1 MQSRVPAVL
10 LPRCFPRR
18 EQLIRAER
26 MQAAGLAQCVETLEA
41 GAVRD
46 AVKQALGGD
55 VVSGAVPSMTG
66 AEMMAGVVVE
76 MAMGRRAGRALA
88 Q

>member
-1 MQSRVPAVL
+1 
-10 LPRCFPRR
+10 
-18 EQLIRAER
+18 
-26 MQAAGLAQCVETLEA
+26 
-41 GAVRD
+41 
-46 AVKQALGGD
+46 